1 MLKNLLLFLLCSA
14 CFPALVSA
22 APASVYGKALQRAK
36 QVSAQASQSRQQLP
50 PQPDPAAKVRRNIA
64 AEAKTL
70 IKKLRDAKLDT
81 YPVSGAAGVNELL
94 AKKIIK
100 PASFGLPP
108 GTVRVT
114 ERELAYAWF
123 GSEANKAGNGVFPL
137 IVSKPSAGPV
147 SVCFTDGSVIEI
159 KSRPRT
165 VTGVIS
171 VLRSRAKDKKSPLW
185 EHYFKTARAIDKAS
199 K

>member
-1 MLKNLLLFLLCSA
+1 MCSVS
-14 CFPALVSA
+14 FPALVFA
-22 APASVYGKALQRAK
+22 APASVYGKALQRAT
-36 QVSAQASQSRQQLP
+36 QVSNQASQSRQQLP
-50 PQPDPAAKVRRNIA
+50 PQPASAAKKQRSSA
-64 AEAKTL
+64 AEAKML
-70 IKKLRDAKLDT
+70 SKNLRDAKLDT

-94 AKKIIK
+94 AKKLIK
-100 PASFGLPP
+100 PESFGLPS
-108 GTVRVT
+108 GTVRIA
-114 ERELAYAWF
+114 ERDLVYAWF

-137 IVSKPSAGPV
+137 FVTKPSAGPV
-147 SVCFTDGSVIEI
+147 SVGFTDGSVVEI

-185 EHYFKTARAIDKAS
+185 ERYFKTARAIDKAS